1 MPNSLVEDNPVDETL
16 EIPTVLAA
24 LENGVIPVD
33 ALDEPLAIELK
44 VWPAAKPRYTYQLK
58 WNGILV
64 PPAKEILD
72 THTPGDLLSI
82 EAPLALLTEG
92 THQVAYTIFSPF
104 SVTYV
109 DSLPATIVID
119 KSAPGSPQLAP
130 IQFPDIIQDG
140 LTSSEL
146 ESLDN
151 VLVGEIASYGGIAQG
166 DVIRTYWSD
175 LEGPVAFVD
184 TDDMGLRRVM
194 VQFPRTLLE
203 QVGDGEASVHYTVTD
218 LAGNLSMA
226 SESVSVTLQLSV
238 ITPLPDP
245 TLKEAVGDTLDPANT
260 TQGATVVI
268 DTSAQ
273 LKPGEKVTVGWKGP
287 KASDEKEKV
296 VTAAE
301 AGKTL
306 EVTFASVLVSAND
319 GQKVEVSYQVA
330 RASGIVQD
338 SETVSF
344 DVLNAQLDLP
354 APTMDTV
361 GADGIVRPSLIP
373 ESGATVRVRY
383 PGLAAGDLVKVRWS
397 GATVEDSAVQ
407 TVDGQTQLAFTVPK
421 ATILASLGV
430 AASVKYLV
438 ERGGIER
445 ESESLALTVSSG
457 LELDT
462 SAVALNGKVYLF
474 PARPDV
480 LPAFPTGTTV
490 KRVPQGGQ
498 PPYTYT
504 SSDPKIAHV
513 DAEGLVSVRGKGSA
527 DITVADA
534 SGDSKSYQVTV
545 SGVIECHNVGTGK
558 WSQMSGNAAA
568 IQGRLGNIQE
578 LIEIYNAYKGRWPFQ
593 KGYWWSSTVAKTVL
607 GAKWYYAKDM
617 HTGVDY
623 SYLHVNLA
631 QGLALR

>member
-1 MPNSLVEDNPVDETL
+1 MQSLSPETLNAALPPPVIPSALDDGLLPIDALPNVVKVTLQVWASAQPKFTYQLIFDETL
-16 EIPTVLAA
+16 IGLEKQVL
-24 LENGVIPVD
+24 ET
-33 ALDEPLAIELK
+33 EK
-44 VWPAAKPRYTYQLK
+44 
-58 WNGILV
+58 
-64 PPAKEILD
+64 
-72 THTPGDLLSI
+72 PGDLLELEIAS
-82 EAPLALLTEG
+82 EFLTEG
-92 THQVAYTIFSPF
+92 QHSVAYRTRNNVSEVHNDSQPTTIK
-104 SVTYV
+104 
-109 DSLPATIVID
+109 ID
-119 KSAPGSPQLAP
+119 KTAPGAPQLAP
-130 IQFPDIIQDG
+130 INFPPAIQNG

-146 ESLDN
+146 ESLN
-151 VLVGEIASYGGIAQG
+151 NILPGNIASYAGIAEG
-166 DVIRTYWSD
+166 DAIRTYWGSF
-175 LEGPVAFVD
+175 EGPITFVNAN
-184 TDDMGLRRVM
+184 DMGLDRV
-194 VQFPRTLLE
+194 VVDFPRALLE
-203 QVGDGEASVHYTVTD
+203 QVGDGEAPVYYTVTD
-218 LAGNLSMA
+218 RAGNLSMPSDA
-226 SESVSVTLQLSV
+226 VSVKLELSV
-238 ITPLPDP
+238 IVPVPDP
-245 TLKEAVGDTLDPANT
+245 TIKEAVGDTLDPDAT
-260 TQGATVVI
+260 AAGATFVI
-268 DTSAQ
+268 DASAD
-273 LKPGEKVTVGWKGP
+273 LNVGELVVLRWKGP
-287 KASDEKEKV
+287 KGSDVREKV
-296 VTAAE
+296 ITAS
-301 AGKTL
+301 GVGRTL
-306 EVTFASVLVSAND
+306 EVVFPNALVSIND
-319 GQKVEVSYQVA
+319 GQTVEISYNVT
-330 RASGIVQD
+330 RTSGIVQE
-338 SETVSF
+338 SSV
-344 DVLNAQLDLP
+344 VKLNIQSAQLDLP

-407 TVDGQTQLAFTVPK
+407 AVDGQTQLAFTVPK

-462 SAVALNGKVYLF
+462 SPVALNGKVYLF
-474 PARPDV
+474 AAHPDV

-545 SGVIECHNVGTGK
+545 SGVIECHNVGTGT
-558 WSQMSGNAAA
+558 WSQMSGKAAA
-568 IQGRLGNIQE
+568 IQGRLGDIQE
-578 LIEIYNAYKGRWPFQ
+578 LIEIYNAYKGRWPLQ
-593 KGYWWSSTVAKTVL
+593 QGYWWSSTLAKTVL